1 MTQDEERTPAR
12 QPVLQGVRVLIVE
25 DHADGREMLA
35 TILERQGAEVSQAVS
50 ASEGMRALEQIALDV
65 LVCDIGLPDEDG
77 HQLIRRVRALPSARA
92 AGIPALALTAYA
104 AARDRENALAAGF
117 DSHLAK
123 PVAPPEF
130 VATVAA
136 LALGGGGR

>member
-1 MTQDEERTPAR
+1 
-12 QPVLQGVRVLIVE
+12 VLIVE
-25 DHADGREMLA
+25 DHADGREILA
-35 TILERQGAEVSQAVS
+35 TILERQGAEVTQAVS
-50 ASEGMRALEQIALDV
+50 AREGMSVLEQAALDV

-77 HQLIRRVRALPSARA
+77 HQLIRRVRALAPART

-104 AARDRENALAAGF
+104 AERDRANALAAGF

-130 VATVAA
+130 IATVAA
-136 LALGGGGR
+136 LALGGRRR